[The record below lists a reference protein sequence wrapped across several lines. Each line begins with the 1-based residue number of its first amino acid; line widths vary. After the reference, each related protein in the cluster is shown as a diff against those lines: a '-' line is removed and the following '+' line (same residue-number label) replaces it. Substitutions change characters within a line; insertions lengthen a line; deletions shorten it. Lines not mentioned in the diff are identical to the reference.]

1 MRVLEGKSVFSG
13 IAIGRISILQKA
25 DTSVKRTKIEDPE
38 AEITRVQEAKEKAV
52 AQLQKLYDKALQEVG
67 ESGAAIFEVHQMML
81 DDEDYLDS
89 IDNIIRTENV
99 NAEYAVATTGDNFA
113 DMFAQMDDDYMKA
126 RAADVKDISDR
137 LVRVLSGHDDGD
149 MELQNHPSL
158 LLRTWLQVRPYR
170 WIRIKFSHLLQEKV
184 LPILIQQSLQEP

>member
-13 IAIGRISILQKA
+13 SQLERFYFAESRHKCKA
-25 DTSVKRTKIEDPE
+25 YEVENPE

-52 AQLQKLYDKALQEVG
+52 EQLQKLYDKALREVG

-113 DMFAQMDDDYMKA
+113 DMFAQMM
-126 RAADVKDISDR
+126 
-137 LVRVLSGHDDGD
+137 
-149 MELQNHPSL
+149 M
-158 LLRTWLQVRPYR
+158 TT
-170 WIRIKFSHLLQEKV
+170 
-184 LPILIQQSLQEP
+184 

>member
-1 MRVLEGKSVFSG
+1 MERFLFAE
-13 IAIGRISILQKA
+13 A
-25 DTSVKRTKIEDPE
+25 DTSVKRTKVENPE

-52 AQLQKLYDKALQEVG
+52 EQLQKLYDKALREVG

-126 RAADVKDISDR
+126 RAADVRIFQIVWYVYYQDTMREIW
-137 LVRVLSGHDDGD
+137 
-149 MELQNHPSL
+149 MLQNHLLSL
-158 LLRTWLQVRPYR
+158 LRIWLQVKLYR
-170 WIRIKFSHLLQEKV
+170 WTRAKFLHLLQGKV
-184 LPILIQQSLQEP
+184 LPIPIQQSLQEL